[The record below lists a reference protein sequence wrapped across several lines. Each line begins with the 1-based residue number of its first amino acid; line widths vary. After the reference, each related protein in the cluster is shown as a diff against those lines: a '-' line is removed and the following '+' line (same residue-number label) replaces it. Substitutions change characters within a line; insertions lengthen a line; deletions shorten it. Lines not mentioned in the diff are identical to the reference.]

1 MYVEIIP
8 LARPVRT
15 RVAGTRGEADDGS
28 CGIRAVHGAGGRRSP
43 GRNALRNML
52 KGQVL
57 PYLEDR
63 VRLDL
68 VPLED

>member
-8 LARPVRT
+8 SARPVRT
-15 RVAGTRGEADDGS
+15 RVAGTRGKADGTW
-28 CGIRAVHGAGGRRSP
+28 
-43 GRNALRNML
+43 L

-57 PYLEDR
+57 PSLEDR

>member
-1 MYVEIIP
+1 VRSAACGATLDVRRDRDPKDPSLFVLFERYTDESAFQAH
-8 LARPVRT
+8 LASP
-15 RVAGTRGEADDGS
+15 
-28 CGIRAVHGAGGRRSP
+28 HFGAW
-43 GRNALRNML
+43 L

-57 PYLEDR
+57 PSLEDR

>member
-1 MYVEIIP
+1 MAGAVF
-8 LARPVRT
+8 ARYTVRAGEEA
-15 RVAGTRGEADDGS
+15 RVA
-28 CGIRAVHGAGGRRSP
+28 
-43 GRNALRNML
+43 NALRNML